1 MKFKE
6 LEKCELCPRNCMV
19 NRYEKL
25 GYCKISSDLMI
36 SYYSLHMWEEPVI
49 SGNNGSGTI
58 FFTNCNLKCI
68 FCQNEEISHKG
79 YGKIVS
85 VDRLKEIMLELQ
97 DKGAHNINLV
107 TPTPYVPIISYLLH
121 KIKDKIYVDCRL
133 GFGNT
138 DECDGFI
145 GNIKAFIPVL

>member
-1 MKFKE
+1 
-6 LEKCELCPRNCMV
+6 MV

-68 FCQNEEISHKG
+68 FCQNEEISHNG

-85 VDRLKEIMLELQ
+85 VDRLK
-97 DKGAHNINLV
+97 
-107 TPTPYVPIISYLLH
+107 
-121 KIKDKIYVDCRL
+121 
-133 GFGNT
+133 
-138 DECDGFI
+138 
-145 GNIKAFIPVL
+145 